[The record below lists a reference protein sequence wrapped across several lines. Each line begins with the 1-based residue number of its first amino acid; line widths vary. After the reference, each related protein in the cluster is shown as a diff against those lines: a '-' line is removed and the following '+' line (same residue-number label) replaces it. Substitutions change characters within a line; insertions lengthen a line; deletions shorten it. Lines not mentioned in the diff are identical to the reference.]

1 MFGWSYDDQPMD
13 GDAVYSIAK
22 IGDES
27 VAAIAPAVAGTGRRR
42 GATDVEHLPGRGL
55 GDEAA
60 AKVGPA
66 GGTVAMEPFDVMD
79 AGRMA
84 FVLDPSGA
92 AVAFWQAGQHIGSSL
107 VNEPG
112 TVIWNELITD
122 NPAAVPFY
130 EQVLGVTTATAE
142 MGEGKYTMF
151 QVGGKEVGG
160 MTPPQMEG
168 VPNHW
173 HVYFSVADADATAA
187 KITEL
192 GGSVMVAPF
201 DTPIGK
207 MAVVTDPQG
216 AVFSLFQASTP
227 ASYAGRAALREPTME
242 IPKPNEADK
251 DFFRSVLPDDPAVEV
266 KPMFGNLGAFVHGN
280 MFAGLFGPAVGV
292 RLDDAGRSEL
302 EGIDGS
308 GPFGP
313 GRAPNGRV
321 HQPARSLARHARRG
335 GTVGGAGA
343 RPCQHVAAQG
353 QEAQGAQEVA

>member
-1 MFGWSYDDQPMD
+1 MPTRDSYPQGTPNWVDLQTTDQAAAKAFYTGVFGWSYDDQPME
-13 GDAVYSIAK
+13 GDAVYSIAR

-27 VAAIAPAVAGTGRRR
+27 VAAIAAQSPELAAAGAPPMWNTYLAVDSA
-42 GATDVEHLPGRGL
+42 
-55 GDEAA
+55 DEAS

-92 AVAFWQAGQHIGSSL
+92 AVALWQAGQHIGATL

-130 EQVLGVTTATAE
+130 EQVLGVTTAAME
-142 MGEGKYTMF
+142 MGGSKYTMF
-151 QVGGKEVGG
+151 QVAGKEVGG
-160 MTPPQMEG
+160 TTPPQMDG

-173 HVYFSVADADATAA
+173 HVYFAVADADAAA
-187 KITEL
+187 ARITEL

-216 AVFSLFQASTP
+216 AVFSLFQAATP
-227 ASYAGRAALREPTME
+227 A
-242 IPKPNEADK
+242 
-251 DFFRSVLPDDPAVEV
+251 
-266 KPMFGNLGAFVHGN
+266 
-280 MFAGLFGPAVGV
+280 
-292 RLDDAGRSEL
+292 
-302 EGIDGS
+302 
-308 GPFGP
+308 
-313 GRAPNGRV
+313 
-321 HQPARSLARHARRG
+321 
-335 GTVGGAGA
+335 
-343 RPCQHVAAQG
+343 
-353 QEAQGAQEVA
+353 